1 MFIERRFFDDIRPE
15 ASGGPEYRTIVKSL
29 RGGGEHR
36 NSLWADPL
44 RSFNATLVPRNR
56 DAVKEILDF
65 LAEARGTA
73 NGFRL
78 RDWSD
83 YVAPGEIIGTG
94 DGNVYWFR
102 LVRAYG
108 GYSRRILKPVV
119 GTVQGRLDGVGQSP
133 TLCAV
138 DPVNGLIIFKFAPGS
153 GVVISASFEF
163 DVPVRFTED
172 TVRLIMLFYKTG
184 VSESIDFKE
193 IRVREVIDL
202 AAIDAL
208 RATL

>member
-36 NSLWADPL
+36 NSLWAEPL

-119 GTVQGRLDGVGQSP
+119 GTVQVRLDGVVQSP
-133 TLCAV
+133 TLYAV

>member
-1 MFIERRFFDDIRPE
+1 MTAFPRQADVL
-15 ASGGPEYRTIVKSL
+15 ANVSL
-29 RGGGEHR
+29 YG
-36 NSLWADPL
+36 D
-44 RSFNATLVPRNR
+44 PRNR
-56 DAVKEILDF
+56 ARPGQ
-65 LAEARGTA
+65 ASAAWEAR
-73 NGFRL
+73 N
-78 RDWSD
+78 
-83 YVAPGEIIGTG
+83 
-94 DGNVYWFR
+94 
-102 LVRAYG
+102 LVR
-108 GYSRRILKPVV
+108 V
-119 GTVQGRLDGVGQSP
+119 SP
-133 TLCAV
+133 PFRMTYAG